1 MSEDNKKVSDVSVSD
16 ANAQR
21 KAPVPDIAVIS
32 KLLQLESM
40 ARAASSVDALQFMI
54 VNETRRLIPYRQAY
68 LFLSAHPIKRDCKLT
83 TASSVAIIE
92 KNAPFAHW
100 LEKALERIFTSETI
114 STQRLLDVASCP
126 EELKEGWNEFSL
138 PFVLWTPLKLPDGT
152 FIGGL
157 WLSRE
162 TPWKENELPLLKR
175 LGETYAHAH
184 VAITSKRTLYHQPSS
199 VTMAVWTIIIFLLLV
214 FVKPIK
220 LSALAPAE
228 IIAKEPTIVSSPMDG
243 VIADIKFSPN
253 TRVAEGEV
261 LLVFE
266 DTNLRNEYNVTEK
279 TLAVAEA
286 EYRKAAQGSFKDAKS
301 KAQVALLKS
310 QTELQKSK
318 LEFAREMLSKVTVRA
333 EKTGLLIFSDKSDW
347 IGKPIQVGERIM
359 EIADTNKVQLKINL
373 SIDDAI
379 VLKEGAKV
387 EVFLD
392 ADPLNPIDATV
403 DSTSYIAEEYNQDT
417 LSYRVYAEFGNV
429 EQENMRIGLQG
440 TAKMYGERVSLF
452 FYLFRRPISYVR
464 QLLGI

>member
-1 MSEDNKKVSDVSVSD
+1 MAEKQQVE
-16 ANAQR
+16 Q
-21 KAPVPDIAVIS
+21 APVSSPDIAAVS

-40 ARAASSVDALQFMI
+40 ARAATSAEALQFMI
-54 VNETRRLIPYRQAY
+54 VNETRRLVQYRQAY
-68 LFLSAHPIKRDCKLT
+68 MFISAHPIKRDCKLV
-83 TASSVAIIE
+83 TASSIAVIE

-100 LEKALERIFTSETI
+100 LEKVLDKVFTSETI
-114 STQRLLDVASCP
+114 STQRLLDLASCP

-138 PFVLWTPLKLPDGT
+138 PFVVWTPLKLPDGT

-157 WLSRE
+157 WMSRE

-175 LGETYAHAH
+175 LGETYGHAH
-184 VAITSKRTLYHQPSS
+184 VAITSKRTLYHRPTS
-199 VTMAVWTIIIFLLLV
+199 VTLAAWIIVVFLLMV

-220 LSALAPAE
+220 LSALAPSE
-228 IIAKEPTIVSSPMDG
+228 IIAKEPTIVSSSMDG
-243 VIADIKFSPN
+243 VISDIKFSPN
-253 TRVAEGEV
+253 SHVIEGDTLFV
-261 LLVFE
+261 YE

-301 KAQVALLKS
+301 KAQVSLLKA
-310 QTELQKSK
+310 QTELHKSK
-318 LEFAREMLSKVTVRA
+318 LEFAREMLDKVTVKA
-333 EKTGLLIFSDKSDW
+333 EKAGLLIYSDKSDW
-347 IGKPIQVGERIM
+347 IGKPIQVGERVM
-359 EIADTNKVQLKINL
+359 EIADTKKVQLKINL

-392 ADPLNPIDATV
+392 ADPLNPIEATV
-403 DSTSYIAEEYNQDT
+403 DSTSYIAEKYNQDT
-417 LSYRVYAEFGNV
+417 LSYRVYAEFDNV
-429 EQENMRIGLQG
+429 EQENLRIGLQG
-440 TAKMYGERVSLF
+440 TAKMYGERVSVF